1 MKQGQGNTLTLEVGE
16 ENCFVSKNRQVWLG
30 EQNEAVQRLT
40 QFCQENALVIANTL
54 FQQHKR
60 QLYIWTS
67 TNVNTQIKL
76 ITFFVA
82 KDKEAAYRQQKQ
94 DLELTMAQIISFS

>member
-1 MKQGQGNTLTLEVGE
+1 MPGVKGKFG
-16 ENCFVSKNRQVWLG
+16 LG
-30 EQNEAVQRLT
+30 VQNEARQRLIE
-40 QFCQENALVIANTL
+40 FCAENPPVIPNPL

-67 TNVNTQIKL
+67 TNVNTKIKL